1 MGARRETFR
10 WGDAEE
16 EEEGLDSVLPPTQTI
31 GPDEKGIKIVIEW
44 RLNEEGQRVK
54 VTKKIRVKKQLKK
67 LKPEVIRRRS
77 LKKFGD
83 AVGQVGSDNFTMVST
98 EEIFLERPNQAQSKQ
113 DEQAK
118 PSGDL
123 AAIGSASLMVCRI
136 CGKKGDHWTSK
147 CPFKDLAAAR
157 GLAVGEK
164 FDEDGAAPSAAAGA
178 PSGKTSYV
186 PPSLRAG
193 GAASRAGEDSGGG
206 GRRGGGRDD
215 SNSVRVTNLS
225 EDTREQDLQELFG
238 PFGPVSRIY
247 VAFDRE
253 TGLSRG
259 FAFIN
264 FINREDAVRAIN
276 KLDGADAAPRRGGA
290 KGSSKGSSNT
300 LSLSDAVKASE
311 KAKGAVSYSQDL
323 VTQLKAKADDAIAAS
338 ATKETEEETA
348 LANYDTAADT
358 FATSVSD
365 LPKANFNADRKK
377 ALQVRLAEKL
387 KAATA
392 RSATAK
398 KYADAV
404 TALDAQ
410 VLAASGAAETGST
423 AAADALTAA
432 LDAVD
437 AANAA
442 AKADPSSATRAAA
455 AEKAVAVAVAQKV
468 ASGWEVHLATLASLK
483 DASATLSADATKAS
497 DDATTEEGTIKTA
510 KETAD
515 ADLATAIADA
525 ATAQQTYDAAKQALN
540 AADAA
545 LAQVRTAVNKARASQ
560 VDKVKAMRDAVTSLY
575 TKILANI
582 GASKTWVDVT
592 TSATLAGQ
600 KDWENRASGKAASD
614 PKALSNMDSIV
625 KGSEKGSSAGDS
637 SGEAV

>member
-1 MGARRETFR
+1 MGARKETFR

-16 EEEGLDSVLPPTQTI
+16 EEEGLDSVLPPSQVI

-44 RLNEEGQRVK
+44 RLNDEGQRVK

-67 LKPEVIRRRS
+67 LKPEVIRRRG

-83 AVGQVGSDNFTMVST
+83 AIGQVGSDLFTMVST

-113 DEQAK
+113 EEQAK

-164 FDEDGAAPSAAAGA
+164 FDEDGATPSASAA

-206 GRRGGGRDD
+206 GRRGGRDD

-276 KLDGADAAPRRGGA
+276 KLDGYGYDNLILRVEWATPR
-290 KGSSKGSSNT
+290 
-300 LSLSDAVKASE
+300 
-311 KAKGAVSYSQDL
+311 
-323 VTQLKAKADDAIAAS
+323 
-338 ATKETEEETA
+338 
-348 LANYDTAADT
+348 
-358 FATSVSD
+358 
-365 LPKANFNADRKK
+365 ADR
-377 ALQVRLAEKL
+377 
-387 KAATA
+387 
-392 RSATAK
+392 
-398 KYADAV
+398 
-404 TALDAQ
+404 
-410 VLAASGAAETGST
+410 G
-423 AAADALTAA
+423 
-432 LDAVD
+432 
-437 AANAA
+437 
-442 AKADPSSATRAAA
+442 
-455 AEKAVAVAVAQKV
+455 
-468 ASGWEVHLATLASLK
+468 
-483 DASATLSADATKAS
+483 
-497 DDATTEEGTIKTA
+497 
-510 KETAD
+510 
-515 ADLATAIADA
+515 
-525 ATAQQTYDAAKQALN
+525 
-540 AADAA
+540 
-545 LAQVRTAVNKARASQ
+545 
-560 VDKVKAMRDAVTSLY
+560 
-575 TKILANI
+575 
-582 GASKTWVDVT
+582 
-592 TSATLAGQ
+592 
-600 KDWENRASGKAASD
+600 
-614 PKALSNMDSIV
+614 
-625 KGSEKGSSAGDS
+625 
-637 SGEAV
+637 

>member
-16 EEEGLDSVLPPTQTI
+16 EEEGLDSVLPPTQVI

-54 VTKKIRVKKQLKK
+54 LTKKIRVKKQLKK

-83 AVGQVGSDNFTMVST
+83 AVGQIGSDNFTMVST

-113 DEQAK
+113 DEAK

-164 FDEDGAAPSAAAGA
+164 FDEDGAAPSAAGGGA

-264 FINREDAVRAIN
+264 FINREDARSLLQI
-276 KLDGADAAPRRGGA
+276 L
-290 KGSSKGSSNT
+290 T
-300 LSLSDAVKASE
+300 LVPL
-311 KAKGAVSYSQDL
+311 
-323 VTQLKAKADDAIAAS
+323 
-338 ATKETEEETA
+338 
-348 LANYDTAADT
+348 
-358 FATSVSD
+358 
-365 LPKANFNADRKK
+365 
-377 ALQVRLAEKL
+377 
-387 KAATA
+387 
-392 RSATAK
+392 
-398 KYADAV
+398 
-404 TALDAQ
+404 
-410 VLAASGAAETGST
+410 
-423 AAADALTAA
+423 
-432 LDAVD
+432 
-437 AANAA
+437 
-442 AKADPSSATRAAA
+442 
-455 AEKAVAVAVAQKV
+455 
-468 ASGWEVHLATLASLK
+468 HL
-483 DASATLSADATKAS
+483 
-497 DDATTEEGTIKTA
+497 
-510 KETAD
+510 
-515 ADLATAIADA
+515 
-525 ATAQQTYDAAKQALN
+525 
-540 AADAA
+540 
-545 LAQVRTAVNKARASQ
+545 
-560 VDKVKAMRDAVTSLY
+560 
-575 TKILANI
+575 
-582 GASKTWVDVT
+582 T
-592 TSATLAGQ
+592 TSPPATYAP
-600 KDWENRASGKAASD
+600 STSC
-614 PKALSNMDSIV
+614 
-625 KGSEKGSSAGDS
+625 
-637 SGEAV
+637 